1 MNILAVI
8 KGLNKLLK
16 EKEKEQEEP
25 VPQKE
30 VDEELVIKDESIS
43 ESPKTSPIQGA
54 GVSSFLELS
63 DSALK
68 FWLSVIQSFDAPKPF
83 DKQQTVELPTDS
95 VVEEVEVISTPDKE
109 VEVDEDTSFEASKSY
124 SDFEGGWTVAWLV
137 LLGLIAKFALRLGK
151 IDGKTIIVT
160 DNLDGVLD
168 ALSRIPDDLK
178 DRSLSASQITGVEY
192 KEGTIFERL
201 GVEGHKVTSWYGV
214 DRSWAGREHKGIDVA
229 MEVGTPVQAPFDGIV
244 YYVAYDRPE
253 AGTYV
258 EVVSEDG
265 STGVRLLHL
274 SEVLVSPG
282 DRISRGQI
290 IAKSG
295 NTFGNAKRPDG
306 SSWSSGAHLHIETLW
321 INKSIKVG
329 STIRDRGKHF
339 NPLLLGASTTSDY
352 MEGSE
357 STPQV
362 RVSFPRPTRIGQ
374 EAKNV
379 LSITVNAK
387 NPWKNPWEGQ
397 VGVIEGTNGLKY
409 AVFSD
414 FAHALRAGAINVAK
428 YQTKY
433 DVSDSGGA
441 WTTIAEIASNKKLHS
456 YVSEDN
462 GDDVER
468 WINTVSKKSGFARNE
483 KIDLRDVDILSRV
496 VKGIAFQ
503 EHSADV
509 NQSDIATV
517 IRHFN
522 VIDTLL
528 SNKQ

>member
-16 EKEKEQEEP
+16 EKEKEQEES

-68 FWLSVIQSFDAPKPF
+68 FWLSVIQSFDAPKPV

-95 VVEEVEVISTPDKE
+95 VVEEVEVASPPDKE

-151 IDGKTIIVT
+151 IDGKTTIVT

-214 DRSWAGREHKGIDVA
+214 NRSWAGREHKGIDVA

-258 EVVSEDG
+258 EIVSEDG

-329 STIRDRGKHF
+329 STIRGSGKHF

-362 RVSFPRPTRIGQ
+362 RVSFPTETKIGTQ
-374 EAKNV
+374 GKNIF
-379 LSITVNAK
+379 SITTSTS
-387 NPWKNPWEGQ
+387 NPWEGQ
-397 VGVIEGTNGLKY
+397 VGVVKGKNGLRFPVFKDY
-409 AVFSD
+409 AYST
-414 FAHALRAGAINVAK
+414 RAAAINLAK
-428 YQTKY
+428 YQTKH
-433 DVSDSGGA
+433 DVSGSGGA
-441 WTTIAEIASNKKLHS
+441 WTTIADIADNAKSHS
-456 YVSEDN
+456 YVSTKN
-462 GDDVER
+462 GDRINE
-468 WINTVSKKSGFARNE
+468 WIDTVSKRSGFSKDER
-483 KIDLRDVDILSRV
+483 IDLRDVDTLSRV
-496 VKGIAFQ
+496 LRGIAFQ

>member
-68 FWLSVIQSFDAPKPF
+68 FWLSVIQSFDVPKPV

-95 VVEEVEVISTPDKE
+95 VVEEVEVTSPPDKE

-151 IDGKTIIVT
+151 IDGKTTIVT

-214 DRSWAGREHKGIDVA
+214 NRSWAGREHKGIDVA

-258 EVVSEDG
+258 EIVSEDG

-282 DRISRGQI
+282 DRISRGQV

-329 STIRDRGKHF
+329 STIRGRGKHF

-362 RVSFPRPTRIGQ
+362 RVSFPTETKIGTQ
-374 EAKNV
+374 GKNIF
-379 LSITVNAK
+379 SITTSTS
-387 NPWKNPWEGQ
+387 NPWEGQ
-397 VGVIEGTNGLKY
+397 VGVVKGRNGLRFPVFKDY
-409 AVFSD
+409 AYST
-414 FAHALRAGAINVAK
+414 RAAAINLAK
-428 YQTKY
+428 YQTKH
-433 DVSDSGGA
+433 DVSGSGGA
-441 WTTIAEIASNKKLHS
+441 WTTIADIADNAKSHS
-456 YVSEDN
+456 YVSTKN
-462 GDDVER
+462 GDRINE
-468 WINTVSKKSGFARNE
+468 WIDTVSKRSGFSKDER
-483 KIDLRDVDILSRV
+483 IDLRDVDTLSRV
-496 VKGIAFQ
+496 LRGIAFQ

>member
-16 EKEKEQEEP
+16 EKEKEQEES

-68 FWLSVIQSFDAPKPF
+68 FWLSVIQSFDAPKPV
-83 DKQQTVELPTDS
+83 DKQQTIELPTDS
-95 VVEEVEVISTPDKE
+95 VVEEVEVASPPDKE

-151 IDGKTIIVT
+151 IDGKTTIVT

-201 GVEGHKVTSWYGV
+201 GVEGRKVTSWYGV
-214 DRSWAGREHKGIDVA
+214 NRSWAGREHKGIDVA

-258 EVVSEDG
+258 EIVSEDG

-282 DRISRGQI
+282 DRISRGQV

-329 STIRDRGKHF
+329 STIRGRGKHF

-352 MEGSE
+352 TEGSE

-362 RVSFPRPTRIGQ
+362 RVSFSTETKIGTQ
-374 EAKNV
+374 GKNIF
-379 LSITVNAK
+379 SITTSTS
-387 NPWKNPWEGQ
+387 NPWEGQ
-397 VGVIEGTNGLKY
+397 VGVVKGRNGLRFPVFKDY
-409 AVFSD
+409 AYST
-414 FAHALRAGAINVAK
+414 RAAAINLAK
-428 YQTKY
+428 YQTKH
-433 DVSDSGGA
+433 DVSGSGGA
-441 WTTIAEIASNKKLHS
+441 WTTIADIADNAKSHS
-456 YVSEDN
+456 YVSTKN
-462 GDDVER
+462 GDRINE
-468 WINTVSKKSGFARNE
+468 WIDTVSKRSGFSKDER
-483 KIDLRDVDILSRV
+483 IDLRDVDTLSRV
-496 VKGIAFQ
+496 LRGIAFQ

>member
-54 GVSSFLELS
+54 GVLSFLELS

-68 FWLSVIQSFDAPKPF
+68 FWLSVIQSFDVPKPV

-95 VVEEVEVISTPDKE
+95 VVEEVEVTSPPDKE

-151 IDGKTIIVT
+151 IDGKTTIVT

-214 DRSWAGREHKGIDVA
+214 NRSWAGREHKGIDVA

-258 EVVSEDG
+258 EIVSEDG

-282 DRISRGQI
+282 DRISRGQV

-329 STIRDRGKHF
+329 STIRGRGNHF

-362 RVSFPRPTRIGQ
+362 RVSFPTETKIGTQ
-374 EAKNV
+374 GKNIF
-379 LSITVNAK
+379 SITTSTS
-387 NPWKNPWEGQ
+387 NPWEGQ
-397 VGVIEGTNGLKY
+397 VGVVKGRNGLRFPVFKDY
-409 AVFSD
+409 AYST
-414 FAHALRAGAINVAK
+414 RAAAINLAK
-428 YQTKY
+428 YQTKH
-433 DVSDSGGA
+433 DVSGSGGA
-441 WTTIAEIASNKKLHS
+441 WTTIADIADNAKSHS
-456 YVSEDN
+456 YVSTKN
-462 GDDVER
+462 GDRINE
-468 WINTVSKKSGFARNE
+468 WIDTVSKRSGFSKDER
-483 KIDLRDVDILSRV
+483 IDLRDVDTLSRV
-496 VKGIAFQ
+496 LRGIAFQ

-509 NQSDIATV
+509 NQSDIATA

-528 SNKQ
+528 YNKQ

>member
-8 KGLNKLLK
+8 KGLNKLLEK
-16 EKEKEQEEP
+16 KEKEQEDP
-25 VPQKE
+25 IPQKE
-30 VDEELVIKDESIS
+30 VDEELVIKDESLS

-54 GVSSFLELS
+54 GVSSFIELS

-68 FWLSVIQSFDAPKPF
+68 FWLSVIQSLDFPKPV

-95 VVEEVEVISTPDKE
+95 VVEEVEVTSSLDKE

-124 SDFEGGWTVAWLV
+124 SDFEGGWTAAWLV

-151 IDGKTIIVT
+151 IDGKTTIVT

-201 GVEGHKVTSWYGV
+201 GVEGHKVTSWYEV
-214 DRSWAGREHKGIDVA
+214 NRSWAGREHKGIDVD

-258 EVVSEDG
+258 EIVSEDG

-282 DRISRGQI
+282 DRISRGQV

-357 STPQV
+357 SIPQV
-362 RVSFPRPTRIGQ
+362 RVSFPTETKIGTQ
-374 EAKNV
+374 GKNIF
-379 LSITVNAK
+379 SITTSSS
-387 NPWKNPWEGQ
+387 NPWEGQ
-397 VGVIEGTNGLKY
+397 VGVVVGRNGLRFPVFKDY
-409 AVFSD
+409 AYST
-414 FAHALRAGAINVAK
+414 RAAAINLAK
-428 YQTKY
+428 YQTKH
-433 DVSDSGGA
+433 DVSGSGGA
-441 WTTIAEIASNKKLHS
+441 WTTIADIADNAKSHS
-456 YVSEDN
+456 YVSTKN
-462 GDDVER
+462 GDRINE
-468 WINTVSKKSGFARNE
+468 WIDTVSKRSGFSKDER
-483 KIDLRDVDILSRV
+483 IDLRDVDTLSRV
-496 VKGIAFQ
+496 LRGIAFQ

-522 VIDTLL
+522 VIDMVL

>member
-43 ESPKTSPIQGA
+43 ESPKTYPIQGA

-68 FWLSVIQSFDAPKPF
+68 FWLSVIQSFDVPKPV

-95 VVEEVEVISTPDKE
+95 VVEEVEVTSPPDKE

-151 IDGKTIIVT
+151 IDGKTTIVT

-214 DRSWAGREHKGIDVA
+214 NRSWAGREHKGIDVA

-258 EVVSEDG
+258 EIVSEDG

-282 DRISRGQI
+282 DRISRGQV

-329 STIRDRGKHF
+329 STIRGRGNHF

-362 RVSFPRPTRIGQ
+362 RVSFPTETKIGTQ
-374 EAKNV
+374 GKNIF
-379 LSITVNAK
+379 SITTSTS
-387 NPWKNPWEGQ
+387 NPWEGQ
-397 VGVIEGTNGLKY
+397 VGVVKGKNGLRFPVFKDY
-409 AVFSD
+409 AYST
-414 FAHALRAGAINVAK
+414 RAAAINLAK
-428 YQTKY
+428 YQTKH
-433 DVSDSGGA
+433 DVSGSGGA
-441 WTTIAEIASNKKLHS
+441 WTTIADIADNAKSHS
-456 YVSEDN
+456 YVSTKN
-462 GDDVER
+462 GDRINE
-468 WINTVSKKSGFARNE
+468 WIDTVSKRSGFSKDER
-483 KIDLRDVDILSRV
+483 IDLRDVDTLSRV
-496 VKGIAFQ
+496 LRGIAFQ

>member
-54 GVSSFLELS
+54 GVLSFLELS

-68 FWLSVIQSFDAPKPF
+68 FWLSVIQSFDVPKPV

-95 VVEEVEVISTPDKE
+95 VVEEVEVTSPPDKE

-151 IDGKTIIVT
+151 IDGKTTIVT

-214 DRSWAGREHKGIDVA
+214 NRSWAGREHKGIDVA

-258 EVVSEDG
+258 EIVSEDG

-282 DRISRGQI
+282 DRISRGQV

-329 STIRDRGKHF
+329 STIRGSGKHF

-362 RVSFPRPTRIGQ
+362 RVSFPTETKIGTQ
-374 EAKNV
+374 GKNIF
-379 LSITVNAK
+379 SITTSTS
-387 NPWKNPWEGQ
+387 NPWEGQ
-397 VGVIEGTNGLKY
+397 VGVVKGKNGLRFPVFKDY
-409 AVFSD
+409 AYST
-414 FAHALRAGAINVAK
+414 RAAAINLAK
-428 YQTKY
+428 YQTKH
-433 DVSDSGGA
+433 DVSGSGGA
-441 WTTIAEIASNKKLHS
+441 WTTIADIADNAKSHS
-456 YVSEDN
+456 YVSTKN
-462 GDDVER
+462 GDRINE
-468 WINTVSKKSGFARNE
+468 WIDTVSKRSGFSKDER
-483 KIDLRDVDILSRV
+483 IDLRDVDTLSRV
-496 VKGIAFQ
+496 LRGIAFQ

>member
-54 GVSSFLELS
+54 GVLSFLELS

-68 FWLSVIQSFDAPKPF
+68 FWLSVIQSFDVPKPV

-95 VVEEVEVISTPDKE
+95 VVEEVEVTSPPDKE

-151 IDGKTIIVT
+151 IDGKTTIVT

-214 DRSWAGREHKGIDVA
+214 NRSWAGREHKGIDVA

-258 EVVSEDG
+258 EIVSEDG

-282 DRISRGQI
+282 DRISRGQV

-329 STIRDRGKHF
+329 STIRGRGNHF

-362 RVSFPRPTRIGQ
+362 RVSFPTETKIGTQ
-374 EAKNV
+374 GKNIF
-379 LSITVNAK
+379 SITTSTS
-387 NPWKNPWEGQ
+387 NPWEGQ
-397 VGVIEGTNGLKY
+397 VGVVKGRNGLRFPVFKDY
-409 AVFSD
+409 AYST
-414 FAHALRAGAINVAK
+414 RAAAINLAK
-428 YQTKY
+428 YQTKH
-433 DVSDSGGA
+433 DVSGSGGA
-441 WTTIAEIASNKKLHS
+441 WTTIADIADNAKSHS
-456 YVSEDN
+456 YVSTKN
-462 GDDVER
+462 GDRINE
-468 WINTVSKKSGFARNE
+468 WIDTVSKRSGFSKDER
-483 KIDLRDVDILSRV
+483 IDLRDVDTLSRV
-496 VKGIAFQ
+496 LRGIAFQ

-509 NQSDIATV
+509 TQSDIATV

>member
-30 VDEELVIKDESIS
+30 VDEELVIKDESLS

-68 FWLSVIQSFDAPKPF
+68 FWLSVIQSLDSPKPV

-95 VVEEVEVISTPDKE
+95 VVEEVEVASPPDKE

-151 IDGKTIIVT
+151 IDGKTTIVT

-168 ALSRIPDDLK
+168 ALSRIPDELK

-214 DRSWAGREHKGIDVA
+214 NRSWAGREHKGIDVA

-258 EVVSEDG
+258 EIVSEDG

-282 DRISRGQI
+282 DRISRGQV

-329 STIRDRGKHF
+329 STIRGRGEHF

-362 RVSFPRPTRIGQ
+362 RVSFPTETKIGTQ
-374 EAKNV
+374 SKNIF
-379 LSITVNAK
+379 SITTLSS
-387 NPWKNPWEGQ
+387 NPWEGQ
-397 VGVIEGTNGLKY
+397 VGVVEGRNGLRFPVFKDY
-409 AVFSD
+409 AYST
-414 FAHALRAGAINVAK
+414 RAAAINLAK
-428 YQTKY
+428 YQTKH
-433 DVSDSGGA
+433 DVSGSGGA
-441 WTTIAEIASNKKLHS
+441 WTTIADIADNAKSHS
-456 YVSEDN
+456 YVSTKN
-462 GDDVER
+462 GDKINE
-468 WINTVSKKSGFARNE
+468 WIDTVSKRSGFSKDER
-483 KIDLRDVDILSRV
+483 IDLRDVDTLSRV
-496 VKGIAFQ
+496 LRGIAFQ
-503 EHSADV
+503 D
-509 NQSDIATV
+509 
-517 IRHFN
+517 
-522 VIDTLL
+522 
-528 SNKQ
+528 

>member
-68 FWLSVIQSFDAPKPF
+68 FWLSVIQSFDVPKPV

-95 VVEEVEVISTPDKE
+95 VVEEVEVASPPDKE

-151 IDGKTIIVT
+151 IDGKTTIVT

-214 DRSWAGREHKGIDVA
+214 NRSWAGREHKGIDVA
-229 MEVGTPVQAPFDGIV
+229 MEVGTPVQAPFGGIV

-258 EVVSEDG
+258 EIVSEDG

-282 DRISRGQI
+282 DRISRGQV

-329 STIRDRGKHF
+329 STIRGSGKHF

-362 RVSFPRPTRIGQ
+362 RVSFPTETKIGTQ
-374 EAKNV
+374 GKNIF
-379 LSITVNAK
+379 SITTSSS
-387 NPWKNPWEGQ
+387 NPWEGQ
-397 VGVIEGTNGLKY
+397 VGVVKGKNGLRFPVFKDY
-409 AVFSD
+409 AYST
-414 FAHALRAGAINVAK
+414 RAAAINLAK
-428 YQTKY
+428 YQTKH
-433 DVSDSGGA
+433 DVSGSGGA
-441 WTTIAEIASNKKLHS
+441 WTTIADIADNAKSHS
-456 YVSEDN
+456 YVSTKN
-462 GDDVER
+462 GDRINE
-468 WINTVSKKSGFARNE
+468 WIDTVSKRSGFSKDER
-483 KIDLRDVDILSRV
+483 IDLRDVDTLSRV
-496 VKGIAFQ
+496 LRGIAFQ

>member
-68 FWLSVIQSFDAPKPF
+68 FWLSVIQSFDVPKPV

-95 VVEEVEVISTPDKE
+95 VVEEVEVTSSPDKE

-151 IDGKTIIVT
+151 IDGKTTIVT

-214 DRSWAGREHKGIDVA
+214 NRSWAGREHKGIDVA

-258 EVVSEDG
+258 EIVSEDG

-282 DRISRGQI
+282 DRISRGQV

-295 NTFGNAKRPDG
+295 NTFGNSKRPDG

-329 STIRDRGKHF
+329 STIRGRGKHF
-339 NPLLLGASTTSDY
+339 NPLLLGASTTSDF

-362 RVSFPRPTRIGQ
+362 RVSFPTETKIGTQ
-374 EAKNV
+374 GKNIF
-379 LSITVNAK
+379 SITTSSS
-387 NPWKNPWEGQ
+387 NPWEGQ
-397 VGVIEGTNGLKY
+397 VGVVEGRNGLRFPVFKDY
-409 AVFSD
+409 AYST
-414 FAHALRAGAINVAK
+414 RAAAINLAK
-428 YQTKY
+428 YQTKH
-433 DVSDSGGA
+433 DVSGSGGA
-441 WTTIAEIASNKKLHS
+441 WTTIADIADNAKSHS
-456 YVSEDN
+456 YVSTKN
-462 GDDVER
+462 GDRINE
-468 WINTVSKKSGFARNE
+468 WIDTVSKRSGFSKDER
-483 KIDLRDVDILSRV
+483 IDLRDVDTLSRV
-496 VKGIAFQ
+496 LRGIAFQ

-522 VIDTLL
+522 VIDMLL

>member
-68 FWLSVIQSFDAPKPF
+68 FWLSVIQSFDVPKPV

-95 VVEEVEVISTPDKE
+95 VVEEVEVTSPPDKE

-151 IDGKTIIVT
+151 IDGKTTIVT

-214 DRSWAGREHKGIDVA
+214 NRSWAGREHKGIDVA

-258 EVVSEDG
+258 EIVSEDG

-274 SEVLVSPG
+274 LEVLVSPG
-282 DRISRGQI
+282 DRISRGQV

-329 STIRDRGKHF
+329 STIRGRGNHF

-362 RVSFPRPTRIGQ
+362 RVSFPTETKIGTQ
-374 EAKNV
+374 GKNIF
-379 LSITVNAK
+379 SITTSTS
-387 NPWKNPWEGQ
+387 NPWEGQ
-397 VGVIEGTNGLKY
+397 VGVVKGRNGLRFPVFKDY
-409 AVFSD
+409 AYST
-414 FAHALRAGAINVAK
+414 RAAAINLAK
-428 YQTKY
+428 YQTKH
-433 DVSDSGGA
+433 DVSGSGGA
-441 WTTIAEIASNKKLHS
+441 WTTIADIADNAKSHS
-456 YVSEDN
+456 YVSTKN
-462 GDDVER
+462 GDRINE
-468 WINTVSKKSGFARNE
+468 WIDTVSKRSGFSKDER
-483 KIDLRDVDILSRV
+483 IDLRDVDTLSRV
-496 VKGIAFQ
+496 LRGIAFQ

>member
-54 GVSSFLELS
+54 GVLSFLELS

-68 FWLSVIQSFDAPKPF
+68 FWLSAIQSFDVPKPV
-83 DKQQTVELPTDS
+83 DNQQTVELPTDS
-95 VVEEVEVISTPDKE
+95 VVEEVEVTSPPDKE

-151 IDGKTIIVT
+151 IDGKTTIVT
-160 DNLDGVLD
+160 DNLDGVID

-201 GVEGHKVTSWYGV
+201 GVEGRKVTSWYGV
-214 DRSWAGREHKGIDVA
+214 NRSWAGREHKGIDVA
-229 MEVGTPVQAPFDGIV
+229 MEVDTPVQAPFDGIV

-258 EVVSEDG
+258 EIVSEDG

-282 DRISRGQI
+282 DRISRGQV

-329 STIRDRGKHF
+329 STIRGRGNHF

-362 RVSFPRPTRIGQ
+362 RVSFPTETKIGTQ
-374 EAKNV
+374 GKNIF
-379 LSITVNAK
+379 SITTSTS
-387 NPWKNPWEGQ
+387 NPWEGQ
-397 VGVIEGTNGLKY
+397 VGVVKGRNGLRFPVFKDY
-409 AVFSD
+409 AYST
-414 FAHALRAGAINVAK
+414 RAAAINLAK
-428 YQTKY
+428 YQTKH
-433 DVSDSGGA
+433 DVSGSGGA
-441 WTTIAEIASNKKLHS
+441 WTTIADIADNAKSHS
-456 YVSEDN
+456 YVSTKN
-462 GDDVER
+462 GDRINE
-468 WINTVSKKSGFARNE
+468 WIDTVSKRSGFSKDER
-483 KIDLRDVDILSRV
+483 IDLRDVDTLSRV
-496 VKGIAFQ
+496 LRGIAFQ

>member
-54 GVSSFLELS
+54 GVLSFLELS

-68 FWLSVIQSFDAPKPF
+68 FWLSVIQSFDVPKPV

-95 VVEEVEVISTPDKE
+95 VVEEVEVTSPPDKE

-151 IDGKTIIVT
+151 IDGKTTIVT

-201 GVEGHKVTSWYGV
+201 GVEGYKVTSWYGV
-214 DRSWAGREHKGIDVA
+214 NRSWAGREHKGIDVA

-258 EVVSEDG
+258 EIVSEDG

-282 DRISRGQI
+282 DRISRGQV

-329 STIRDRGKHF
+329 STIRGRGKHF

-362 RVSFPRPTRIGQ
+362 RVSFPTETKIGTQ
-374 EAKNV
+374 GKNIF
-379 LSITVNAK
+379 SITTSTS
-387 NPWKNPWEGQ
+387 NPWEGQ
-397 VGVIEGTNGLKY
+397 VGVVKGRNGLRFPVFKDY
-409 AVFSD
+409 AYST
-414 FAHALRAGAINVAK
+414 RAAAINLAK
-428 YQTKY
+428 YQTKH
-433 DVSDSGGA
+433 DVSGSGGA
-441 WTTIAEIASNKKLHS
+441 WTTIADIADNAKSHS
-456 YVSEDN
+456 YVSTKN
-462 GDDVER
+462 GDRIDQ
-468 WINTVSKKSGFARNE
+468 WIETVSRRSGFSRDE
-483 KIDLRDVDILSRV
+483 RIDLRDVDTLSRV
-496 VKGIAFQ
+496 LHGIAFQ
-503 EHSADV
+503 EHSVDV

-517 IRHFN
+517 VRHFN
-522 VIDTLL
+522 VIDTIL

>member
-68 FWLSVIQSFDAPKPF
+68 FWLSVIQSFDVPKPV

-95 VVEEVEVISTPDKE
+95 VVEEVEVTSPPDKE

-151 IDGKTIIVT
+151 IDGKTTIVT

-214 DRSWAGREHKGIDVA
+214 NRSWAGREHKGIDVA

-258 EVVSEDG
+258 EIVSEDG
-265 STGVRLLHL
+265 SIGVRLLHL

-282 DRISRGQI
+282 DRISRGQV

-329 STIRDRGKHF
+329 STIRGRGNHF

-362 RVSFPRPTRIGQ
+362 RVSFPTETKIGTQ
-374 EAKNV
+374 GKNIF
-379 LSITVNAK
+379 SITTSTS
-387 NPWKNPWEGQ
+387 NPWEGQ
-397 VGVIEGTNGLKY
+397 VGVVKGRNGLRFPVFKDY
-409 AVFSD
+409 AYST
-414 FAHALRAGAINVAK
+414 RAAAINLAK
-428 YQTKY
+428 YQTKH
-433 DVSDSGGA
+433 DVSGSGGA
-441 WTTIAEIASNKKLHS
+441 WTTIADIADNAKSHS
-456 YVSEDN
+456 YVSTKN
-462 GDDVER
+462 GDRINE
-468 WINTVSKKSGFARNE
+468 WIDTVSKRSGFSKDER
-483 KIDLRDVDILSRV
+483 IDLRDVDTLSRV
-496 VKGIAFQ
+496 LRGIAFQ

>member
-68 FWLSVIQSFDAPKPF
+68 FWLSVIQSFDVPKPV

-95 VVEEVEVISTPDKE
+95 VVEEVEVTSPPDKE

-151 IDGKTIIVT
+151 IDGKTTIVT

-214 DRSWAGREHKGIDVA
+214 NRSWAGREHKGIDVA

-258 EVVSEDG
+258 EIVSEDG
-265 STGVRLLHL
+265 STGIRLLHL

-282 DRISRGQI
+282 DRISRGQV

-329 STIRDRGKHF
+329 STIRGRGNHF

-362 RVSFPRPTRIGQ
+362 RVSFPTETKIGTQ
-374 EAKNV
+374 GKNIF
-379 LSITVNAK
+379 SITTSTS
-387 NPWKNPWEGQ
+387 NPWEGQ
-397 VGVIEGTNGLKY
+397 VGVVKGRNGLRFPVFKDY
-409 AVFSD
+409 AYST
-414 FAHALRAGAINVAK
+414 RAAAINLAK
-428 YQTKY
+428 YQTKH
-433 DVSDSGGA
+433 DVSGSGGA
-441 WTTIAEIASNKKLHS
+441 WTTIADIANNAKSHS
-456 YVSEDN
+456 YVSTKN
-462 GDDVER
+462 GDRINE
-468 WINTVSKKSGFARNE
+468 WIDTVSKRSGFSKDER
-483 KIDLRDVDILSRV
+483 IDLRDVDTLSRV
-496 VKGIAFQ
+496 LRGIAFQ

>member
-54 GVSSFLELS
+54 GVLSFLELS

-68 FWLSVIQSFDAPKPF
+68 FWLSVIQSFDVPKSV

-95 VVEEVEVISTPDKE
+95 VVEEVEVTSPPDKE

-151 IDGKTIIVT
+151 IDGKTTIVT

-201 GVEGHKVTSWYGV
+201 GVEGRKVTSWYGV
-214 DRSWAGREHKGIDVA
+214 NRSWAGREHKGIDVA

-258 EVVSEDG
+258 EIVSEDG

-282 DRISRGQI
+282 DRISRGQV

-329 STIRDRGKHF
+329 STIRGRGNHF

-362 RVSFPRPTRIGQ
+362 RVSFPTETKIGTQ
-374 EAKNV
+374 GKNIF
-379 LSITVNAK
+379 SITTSTS
-387 NPWKNPWEGQ
+387 NPWEGQ
-397 VGVIEGTNGLKY
+397 VGVVKGRNGLRFPVFKDY
-409 AVFSD
+409 AYST
-414 FAHALRAGAINVAK
+414 RAAAINLAK
-428 YQTKY
+428 YQTKH
-433 DVSDSGGA
+433 DVSGSGGA
-441 WTTIAEIASNKKLHS
+441 WTTIADIADNAKSHS
-456 YVSEDN
+456 YVSTKN
-462 GDDVER
+462 GDRINE
-468 WINTVSKKSGFARNE
+468 WIDTVSKRSGFSKDER
-483 KIDLRDVDILSRV
+483 IDLRDVDTLSRV
-496 VKGIAFQ
+496 LRGIAFQ

>member
-54 GVSSFLELS
+54 GVLSFLELS

-68 FWLSVIQSFDAPKPF
+68 FWLSVIQSFDVPKPV

-95 VVEEVEVISTPDKE
+95 VVEEVEVTSPPDKE

-151 IDGKTIIVT
+151 IDGKTTIVT

-201 GVEGHKVTSWYGV
+201 GVEGRKVTSWYGV
-214 DRSWAGREHKGIDVA
+214 NRSWAGREHKGIDVA

-258 EVVSEDG
+258 EIVSEDG

-282 DRISRGQI
+282 DRISRGQV

-329 STIRDRGKHF
+329 STIRGRGNHF

-362 RVSFPRPTRIGQ
+362 RVSFPTETKIGTQ
-374 EAKNV
+374 GKNIF
-379 LSITVNAK
+379 SITTSTS
-387 NPWKNPWEGQ
+387 NPWEGQ
-397 VGVIEGTNGLKY
+397 VGVVKGRNGLRFPVFKDY
-409 AVFSD
+409 AYST
-414 FAHALRAGAINVAK
+414 RAAAINLAK
-428 YQTKY
+428 YQTKH
-433 DVSDSGGA
+433 DVSGSGGA
-441 WTTIAEIASNKKLHS
+441 WTTIADIADNAKSHS
-456 YVSEDN
+456 YVSTKN
-462 GDDVER
+462 GDRINE
-468 WINTVSKKSGFARNE
+468 WIDTVSKRSGFSKDER
-483 KIDLRDVDILSRV
+483 IDLRDVDTLSRV
-496 VKGIAFQ
+496 LRGIAFQ

>member
-63 DSALK
+63 DSSLK
-68 FWLSVIQSFDAPKPF
+68 FWLSVIQSFDVPKPV

-95 VVEEVEVISTPDKE
+95 VVEEVEVTSSPDKE

-151 IDGKTIIVT
+151 IDGKTTIVT

-214 DRSWAGREHKGIDVA
+214 NRSWAGREHKGIDVA

-258 EVVSEDG
+258 EIVSEDG

-282 DRISRGQI
+282 DRISRGQV

-329 STIRDRGKHF
+329 STIRGRGKHF
-339 NPLLLGASTTSDY
+339 NPLLLGASTTSDF

-362 RVSFPRPTRIGQ
+362 RVSFPTETKIGTQ
-374 EAKNV
+374 GKNIF
-379 LSITVNAK
+379 SITTSSS
-387 NPWKNPWEGQ
+387 NPWEGQ
-397 VGVIEGTNGLKY
+397 VGVVEGRNGLRFPVFKDY
-409 AVFSD
+409 AYST
-414 FAHALRAGAINVAK
+414 RAAAINLAK
-428 YQTKY
+428 YQTKH
-433 DVSDSGGA
+433 DVSGSGGA
-441 WTTIAEIASNKKLHS
+441 WTTIADIADNAKSHS
-456 YVSEDN
+456 YVSTKN
-462 GDDVER
+462 GDRINE
-468 WINTVSKKSGFARNE
+468 WIDTVSKRSGFSKDER
-483 KIDLRDVDILSRV
+483 IDLRDVDTLSRV
-496 VKGIAFQ
+496 LRGIAFQ

>member
-68 FWLSVIQSFDAPKPF
+68 FWLSVIQSFDVPKPV

-95 VVEEVEVISTPDKE
+95 VVEEVEVTSPPDKE

-151 IDGKTIIVT
+151 IDGKTTIVI

-214 DRSWAGREHKGIDVA
+214 NRSWAGREHKGIDVA

-258 EVVSEDG
+258 EIVSEDG

-282 DRISRGQI
+282 DRISRGQV

-306 SSWSSGAHLHIETLW
+306 LSWSSGAHLHIETLW

-329 STIRDRGKHF
+329 STIRGRGNHF

-362 RVSFPRPTRIGQ
+362 RVSFPTETKIETQG
-374 EAKNV
+374 KNIF
-379 LSITVNAK
+379 SITTSTS
-387 NPWKNPWEGQ
+387 NPWEGQ
-397 VGVIEGTNGLKY
+397 VGVVEGRNGLRFPVFKDY
-409 AVFSD
+409 AYST
-414 FAHALRAGAINVAK
+414 RAAAINLAK
-428 YQTKY
+428 YQTKH
-433 DVSDSGGA
+433 DVSGSGGA
-441 WTTIAEIASNKKLHS
+441 WTTIADIADNAKSHS
-456 YVSEDN
+456 YVSTKN
-462 GDDVER
+462 GDRINE
-468 WINTVSKKSGFARNE
+468 WIDTVSKRSGFSKDER
-483 KIDLRDVDILSRV
+483 IDLRDVDTLSRV
-496 VKGIAFQ
+496 LRGIAFQ

>member
-63 DSALK
+63 DLALK
-68 FWLSVIQSFDAPKPF
+68 FWLSVIQSFDVPKPV

-95 VVEEVEVISTPDKE
+95 VVEEVEVTSPPDKE

-151 IDGKTIIVT
+151 IDGKTTIVT

-201 GVEGHKVTSWYGV
+201 GVEGRKVTSWYGV
-214 DRSWAGREHKGIDVA
+214 NRSWAGREHKGIDVA

-258 EVVSEDG
+258 EIVSEDG

-282 DRISRGQI
+282 DRISRGQV

-362 RVSFPRPTRIGQ
+362 RVSFPTETKIGTQ
-374 EAKNV
+374 GKNIF
-379 LSITVNAK
+379 SITTSSS
-387 NPWKNPWEGQ
+387 NPWEGQ
-397 VGVIEGTNGLKY
+397 VGVVEGRNGLMFPVFKDY
-409 AVFSD
+409 AYST
-414 FAHALRAGAINVAK
+414 RAAAINLAK
-428 YQTKY
+428 YQTKH
-433 DVSDSGGA
+433 DVSGSGGA
-441 WTTIAEIASNKKLHS
+441 WTTIADIADNAKSHS
-456 YVSEDN
+456 YVSTKN
-462 GDDVER
+462 GDRINE
-468 WINTVSKKSGFARNE
+468 WIDTVSKRSGFSKDER
-483 KIDLRDVDILSRV
+483 IDLRDVDTLSRV
-496 VKGIAFQ
+496 LRGIAFQ

>member
-68 FWLSVIQSFDAPKPF
+68 FWLSVIQSFDVPKPV

-95 VVEEVEVISTPDKE
+95 VVEEVEVTSPPDKE

-151 IDGKTIIVT
+151 IDGKTTIVT

-214 DRSWAGREHKGIDVA
+214 NRSWAGREHKGIDVA

-258 EVVSEDG
+258 EIVSEDG

-282 DRISRGQI
+282 DRISRGQV

-329 STIRDRGKHF
+329 STIRGRGNHF

-362 RVSFPRPTRIGQ
+362 RVSFPTETKIGTQ
-374 EAKNV
+374 GKNIF
-379 LSITVNAK
+379 SITTSTS
-387 NPWKNPWEGQ
+387 NPWEGQ
-397 VGVIEGTNGLKY
+397 VGVVKGRNGLRFPVFKDY
-409 AVFSD
+409 AYST
-414 FAHALRAGAINVAK
+414 RAAAINLAK
-428 YQTKY
+428 YQTKH
-433 DVSDSGGA
+433 DVSGSGGA
-441 WTTIAEIASNKKLHS
+441 WTTIADIANNAKSHS
-456 YVSEDN
+456 YVSTKN
-462 GDDVER
+462 GDRINE
-468 WINTVSKKSGFARNE
+468 WIDTVSKRSGFSKDER
-483 KIDLRDVDILSRV
+483 IDLRDVDTLSRV
-496 VKGIAFQ
+496 LRGIAFQ

>member
-68 FWLSVIQSFDAPKPF
+68 FWLSVIQSFDVPKPV

-95 VVEEVEVISTPDKE
+95 VVEEVEVTSSPDKE

-151 IDGKTIIVT
+151 IDGKMTIVT

-214 DRSWAGREHKGIDVA
+214 NRSWAGREHKGIDVA

-258 EVVSEDG
+258 EIVSEDG

-282 DRISRGQI
+282 DRISRGQV

-329 STIRDRGKHF
+329 STIRGRGKHF

-362 RVSFPRPTRIGQ
+362 RVSFPTETKIGTQ
-374 EAKNV
+374 GKNIF
-379 LSITVNAK
+379 SITTSSS
-387 NPWKNPWEGQ
+387 NPWEGQ
-397 VGVIEGTNGLKY
+397 VGVVEGRNGLRFPVFKDY
-409 AVFSD
+409 AYST
-414 FAHALRAGAINVAK
+414 RAAAINLAK
-428 YQTKY
+428 YQTKH
-433 DVSDSGGA
+433 DVSGSGGA
-441 WTTIAEIASNKKLHS
+441 WTTIADIADNAKSHS
-456 YVSEDN
+456 YVSTKN
-462 GDDVER
+462 GDRINE
-468 WINTVSKKSGFARNE
+468 WIDTVSKRSGFSKDER
-483 KIDLRDVDILSRV
+483 IDLRDVDTLSRV
-496 VKGIAFQ
+496 LRGIAFQ

>member
-8 KGLNKLLK
+8 KGLNKLLEK
-16 EKEKEQEEP
+16 KEKEQEEP

-30 VDEELVIKDESIS
+30 VDEELVIKDESLS

-68 FWLSVIQSFDAPKPF
+68 FWLSVIQSLDSPKSV
-83 DKQQTVELPTDS
+83 DKQQIVELPTDS
-95 VVEEVEVISTPDKE
+95 VVEEVEVTSSPNKE
-109 VEVDEDTSFEASKSY
+109 VEVEEDTSLEASKSHE
-124 SDFEGGWTVAWLV
+124 DFESGWTVAWLV

-151 IDGKTIIVT
+151 IDGKTTIVT

-178 DRSLSASQITGVEY
+178 DKSLSASQITGVEY

-214 DRSWAGREHKGIDVA
+214 DRYWAGREHKGIDVA

-258 EVVSEDG
+258 EVVSSDG

-274 SEVLVSPG
+274 SEVLVSQG
-282 DRISRGQI
+282 DRISRGQV

-329 STIRDRGKHF
+329 STIRGRGEHF
-339 NPLLLGASTTSDY
+339 NPLLLGASTTRDY

-362 RVSFPRPTRIGQ
+362 RVSFPVETKIGTQ
-374 EAKNV
+374 SKNIF
-379 LSITVNAK
+379 SITTSSS
-387 NPWKNPWEGQ
+387 NPWEGQ
-397 VGVIEGTNGLKY
+397 VGVVEGKNGLRFPVFKDY
-409 AVFSD
+409 AYST
-414 FAHALRAGAINVAK
+414 RAAAINLAK
-428 YQTKY
+428 YQTKH
-433 DVSDSGGA
+433 DVSGSGGA
-441 WTTIAEIASNKKLHS
+441 WTTIADIADNAKRHS
-456 YVSEDN
+456 YVSTKN
-462 GDDVER
+462 GDRIDE
-468 WINTVSKKSGFARNE
+468 WINTVSKLSGFSKDER
-483 KIDLRDVDILSRV
+483 IDLRDVDTLSRV
-496 VKGIAFQ
+496 LRGIAFQ

>member
-43 ESPKTSPIQGA
+43 ESPKTYPIQGA
-54 GVSSFLELS
+54 GVASFLELS

-68 FWLSVIQSFDAPKPF
+68 FWLSVIQSFDAPKPV

-95 VVEEVEVISTPDKE
+95 VVEEVEVASPPDKE

-151 IDGKTIIVT
+151 IDGKTTIVT

-214 DRSWAGREHKGIDVA
+214 NRSWAGREHKGIDVA

-258 EVVSEDG
+258 EIVSEDG

-282 DRISRGQI
+282 DRISRGQV

-329 STIRDRGKHF
+329 STIRGSGKHF

-362 RVSFPRPTRIGQ
+362 RVSFPTETKIGTQ
-374 EAKNV
+374 GKNIF
-379 LSITVNAK
+379 SITTSTS
-387 NPWKNPWEGQ
+387 NPWEGQ
-397 VGVIEGTNGLKY
+397 VGVVKGRNGLRFPVFKDY
-409 AVFSD
+409 AYST
-414 FAHALRAGAINVAK
+414 RAAAINLAK
-428 YQTKY
+428 YQTKH
-433 DVSDSGGA
+433 DVSGSGGA
-441 WTTIAEIASNKKLHS
+441 WTTIADIADNAKSHS
-456 YVSEDN
+456 YVSTKN
-462 GDDVER
+462 GDRINE
-468 WINTVSKKSGFARNE
+468 WIDTVSKRSGFSKDER
-483 KIDLRDVDILSRV
+483 IDLRDVDTLSRV
-496 VKGIAFQ
+496 LRGIAFQ

>member
-16 EKEKEQEEP
+16 EKEKEQEES

-30 VDEELVIKDESIS
+30 VDEELVIKDESIP

-68 FWLSVIQSFDAPKPF
+68 FWLSVIQSFDAPKPV

-95 VVEEVEVISTPDKE
+95 VVEEVEVTSPPDKE

-151 IDGKTIIVT
+151 IDGKTTIVT

-214 DRSWAGREHKGIDVA
+214 NRSWAGREHKGIDVA

-258 EVVSEDG
+258 EIVSEDG

-282 DRISRGQI
+282 DRISRGQV

-329 STIRDRGKHF
+329 STIRGRGKHF

-362 RVSFPRPTRIGQ
+362 RVSFPTETKIGTQ
-374 EAKNV
+374 GKNIF
-379 LSITVNAK
+379 SITTSSS
-387 NPWKNPWEGQ
+387 NPWEGQ
-397 VGVIEGTNGLKY
+397 VGVVKGKNGLRFPVFKDY
-409 AVFSD
+409 AYST
-414 FAHALRAGAINVAK
+414 RAAAINLAK
-428 YQTKY
+428 YQTKH
-433 DVSDSGGA
+433 DVSGSGGA
-441 WTTIAEIASNKKLHS
+441 WTTIADIADNAKSHS
-456 YVSEDN
+456 YVSTKN
-462 GDDVER
+462 GDRINE
-468 WINTVSKKSGFARNE
+468 WIDTVSKRSGFSKDER
-483 KIDLRDVDILSRV
+483 IDLRDVDTLSRV
-496 VKGIAFQ
+496 LRGIAFQ

>member
-63 DSALK
+63 DLALK
-68 FWLSVIQSFDAPKPF
+68 FWLSVIQSFDVPKPV

-95 VVEEVEVISTPDKE
+95 VVEEVEVTSPPDKE

-151 IDGKTIIVT
+151 IDGKTTIVT

-214 DRSWAGREHKGIDVA
+214 NRSWAGREHKGIDVA

-258 EVVSEDG
+258 EIVSEDG

-282 DRISRGQI
+282 DRISRGQV

-329 STIRDRGKHF
+329 STIRGSGKHF

-362 RVSFPRPTRIGQ
+362 RVSFPTETKIGTQ
-374 EAKNV
+374 GKNIF
-379 LSITVNAK
+379 SITTSSS
-387 NPWKNPWEGQ
+387 NPWEGQ
-397 VGVIEGTNGLKY
+397 VGVVKGRNGLRFPVFKDY
-409 AVFSD
+409 AYST
-414 FAHALRAGAINVAK
+414 RAAAINLAK
-428 YQTKY
+428 YQTKH
-433 DVSDSGGA
+433 DVSGSGGA
-441 WTTIAEIASNKKLHS
+441 WTTIADIADNAKSHS
-456 YVSEDN
+456 YVSTKN
-462 GDDVER
+462 GDRINE
-468 WINTVSKKSGFARNE
+468 WIDTVSKRSGFSKDER
-483 KIDLRDVDILSRV
+483 IDLRDVDTLSRV
-496 VKGIAFQ
+496 LRGIAFQ

>member
-16 EKEKEQEEP
+16 EKEKEQEEL
-25 VPQKE
+25 VTQKE

-54 GVSSFLELS
+54 GVLSFLELS

-68 FWLSVIQSFDAPKPF
+68 FWLSVIQSFDVPKPV

-95 VVEEVEVISTPDKE
+95 VVEEVEVTSPPDKE

-137 LLGLIAKFALRLGK
+137 LLGLIAKFALHLGK
-151 IDGKTIIVT
+151 IDGKTTIVT

-214 DRSWAGREHKGIDVA
+214 NRSWAGREHKGIDVA

-258 EVVSEDG
+258 EIVSEDG

-274 SEVLVSPG
+274 SEVLVSQG
-282 DRISRGQI
+282 DRISRGQV

-329 STIRDRGKHF
+329 STIRGRGKHF

-362 RVSFPRPTRIGQ
+362 RVSFPTETKIGTQ
-374 EAKNV
+374 GKNIF
-379 LSITVNAK
+379 SITTSSS
-387 NPWKNPWEGQ
+387 NPWEGQ
-397 VGVIEGTNGLKY
+397 VGVVEGRNGLRSPVFKDY
-409 AVFSD
+409 AYST
-414 FAHALRAGAINVAK
+414 RAAAINLAK
-428 YQTKY
+428 YQTKH
-433 DVSDSGGA
+433 DVSGSGGA
-441 WTTIAEIASNKKLHS
+441 WTTIADIADNAKSHS
-456 YVSEDN
+456 YVSTKN
-462 GDDVER
+462 GDRINE
-468 WINTVSKKSGFARNE
+468 WIDTVSKRSGFSKDER
-483 KIDLRDVDILSRV
+483 IDLRDVDTLSRV
-496 VKGIAFQ
+496 LRGIAFQ

>member
-1 MNILAVI
+1 M
-8 KGLNKLLK
+8 
-16 EKEKEQEEP
+16 
-25 VPQKE
+25 PQKE

-68 FWLSVIQSFDAPKPF
+68 FWLSVIQSFDAPKPV

-151 IDGKTIIVT
+151 IDGKTTIVT

-178 DRSLSASQITGVEY
+178 DRSLSASQIIGVEY

-214 DRSWAGREHKGIDVA
+214 NRSWAGREHKGIDVA

-258 EVVSEDG
+258 EIVSEDG

-282 DRISRGQI
+282 DRISRGQV

-329 STIRDRGKHF
+329 STIRGRGKHF

-362 RVSFPRPTRIGQ
+362 RVSFPTETKIGTQ
-374 EAKNV
+374 GKNIF
-379 LSITVNAK
+379 SITTSSS
-387 NPWKNPWEGQ
+387 NPWEGQ
-397 VGVIEGTNGLKY
+397 VGVVKGKNGLRFPVFKDY
-409 AVFSD
+409 AYST
-414 FAHALRAGAINVAK
+414 RAAAINLAK
-428 YQTKY
+428 YQTKH
-433 DVSDSGGA
+433 DVSGSGGA
-441 WTTIAEIASNKKLHS
+441 WTTIADIADNAKSHS
-456 YVSEDN
+456 YVSTKN
-462 GDDVER
+462 GDRINE
-468 WINTVSKKSGFARNE
+468 WIDTVSKRSGFSKDER
-483 KIDLRDVDILSRV
+483 IDLRDVYTLSRV
-496 VKGIAFQ
+496 LRGIAFQ

>member
-16 EKEKEQEEP
+16 EKEKEQEES

-68 FWLSVIQSFDAPKPF
+68 FWLSVIQSFDAPKPV

-95 VVEEVEVISTPDKE
+95 VVEEVEVASPPDKE

-151 IDGKTIIVT
+151 IDGKTTIVT

-178 DRSLSASQITGVEY
+178 DRSLSASQIIGVEY

-201 GVEGHKVTSWYGV
+201 GVEGRKVTSWYGV
-214 DRSWAGREHKGIDVA
+214 NRSWAGREHKGIDVA

-258 EVVSEDG
+258 EIVSEDG

-282 DRISRGQI
+282 DRISRGQV

-329 STIRDRGKHF
+329 STIRGRGNHF

-362 RVSFPRPTRIGQ
+362 RVSFPTETKIGTQ
-374 EAKNV
+374 GKNIF
-379 LSITVNAK
+379 SITTSTS
-387 NPWKNPWEGQ
+387 NPWEGQ
-397 VGVIEGTNGLKY
+397 VGVVKGRNGLRFPVFKDY
-409 AVFSD
+409 AYST
-414 FAHALRAGAINVAK
+414 RAAAINLAK
-428 YQTKY
+428 YQTKH
-433 DVSDSGGA
+433 DVSGSGGA
-441 WTTIAEIASNKKLHS
+441 WTTIADIADNAKSHS
-456 YVSEDN
+456 YVSTKN
-462 GDDVER
+462 GDRINE
-468 WINTVSKKSGFARNE
+468 WIDTVSKRSGFSKDER
-483 KIDLRDVDILSRV
+483 IDLRDVDTLSRV
-496 VKGIAFQ
+496 LRGIAFQ

>member
-54 GVSSFLELS
+54 GVLSFLELS

-68 FWLSVIQSFDAPKPF
+68 FWLSVIQSFDVPKPV

-201 GVEGHKVTSWYGV
+201 GVEGRKVTSWYGV
-214 DRSWAGREHKGIDVA
+214 NRSWAGREHKGIDVA

-258 EVVSEDG
+258 EIVSEDG

-282 DRISRGQI
+282 DRISRGQV

-329 STIRDRGKHF
+329 STIRGRGNHF

-362 RVSFPRPTRIGQ
+362 RVSFPTETKIGTQ
-374 EAKNV
+374 GKNIF
-379 LSITVNAK
+379 SITTSTS
-387 NPWKNPWEGQ
+387 NPWEGQ
-397 VGVIEGTNGLKY
+397 VGVVKGRNGLRFPVFKDY
-409 AVFSD
+409 AYST
-414 FAHALRAGAINVAK
+414 RAAAINLAK
-428 YQTKY
+428 YQTKH
-433 DVSDSGGA
+433 DVSGSGGA
-441 WTTIAEIASNKKLHS
+441 WTTIADIADNAKSHS
-456 YVSEDN
+456 YVSTKN
-462 GDDVER
+462 GDRINE
-468 WINTVSKKSGFARNE
+468 WIDTVSKRSGFSKDER
-483 KIDLRDVDILSRV
+483 IDLRDVDTLSRV
-496 VKGIAFQ
+496 LRGIAFQ

>member
-68 FWLSVIQSFDAPKPF
+68 FWLSVIQSFDVPKPV

-95 VVEEVEVISTPDKE
+95 VVEEVEVTSPPDKE

-151 IDGKTIIVT
+151 IDGKTTIVT

-214 DRSWAGREHKGIDVA
+214 NRSWAGREHKGIDVA
-229 MEVGTPVQAPFDGIV
+229 MEVGTPVQAPFNGIV

-258 EVVSEDG
+258 EIVSEDG

-282 DRISRGQI
+282 DRISRGQV

-329 STIRDRGKHF
+329 STIRGSGKHF

-362 RVSFPRPTRIGQ
+362 RVSFPTETKIGTQ
-374 EAKNV
+374 GKNIF
-379 LSITVNAK
+379 SITTSTS
-387 NPWKNPWEGQ
+387 NPWEGQ
-397 VGVIEGTNGLKY
+397 VGVVKGRNGLRFPVFKDY
-409 AVFSD
+409 AYST
-414 FAHALRAGAINVAK
+414 RAAAINLAK
-428 YQTKY
+428 YQTKH
-433 DVSDSGGA
+433 DVSGSGGA
-441 WTTIAEIASNKKLHS
+441 WTTIADIADNAKSHS
-456 YVSEDN
+456 YVSTKN
-462 GDDVER
+462 GDRINE
-468 WINTVSKKSGFARNE
+468 WIDTVSKRSGFSKDER
-483 KIDLRDVDILSRV
+483 IDLRDVDTLSRV
-496 VKGIAFQ
+496 LRGIAFQ

>member
-43 ESPKTSPIQGA
+43 ESPKTYPIQGA

-68 FWLSVIQSFDAPKPF
+68 FWLSVIQSFDAPKPV
-83 DKQQTVELPTDS
+83 DKQQTVELPTGS
-95 VVEEVEVISTPDKE
+95 VVEEVEVTSPPDKE

-151 IDGKTIIVT
+151 IDGKTTIVT

-168 ALSRIPDDLK
+168 ALSRISDDLK

-192 KEGTIFERL
+192 EEGTIFERL

-214 DRSWAGREHKGIDVA
+214 NRSWAGREHKGIDLA

-258 EVVSEDG
+258 EIVSSDG

-329 STIRDRGKHF
+329 STIRGRGEHF

-362 RVSFPRPTRIGQ
+362 RVSFPTETKIGTQ
-374 EAKNV
+374 SKNIF
-379 LSITVNAK
+379 SITTSSS
-387 NPWKNPWEGQ
+387 NPWEGQ
-397 VGVIEGTNGLKY
+397 VGVVEGRNGLRFPVFKDY
-409 AVFSD
+409 AYST
-414 FAHALRAGAINVAK
+414 RAAAINLAK
-428 YQTKY
+428 YQTKH
-433 DVSDSGGA
+433 DVSGSGGA
-441 WTTIAEIASNKKLHS
+441 WTTIADIADNAKSHS
-456 YVSEDN
+456 YVSTKN
-462 GDDVER
+462 GDKINE
-468 WINTVSKKSGFARNE
+468 WIDTVSKRSGFSKDER
-483 KIDLRDVDILSRV
+483 IDLRDVDTLSRV
-496 VKGIAFQ
+496 LRGIAFQ

>member
-54 GVSSFLELS
+54 GVLSFLELS

-68 FWLSVIQSFDAPKPF
+68 FWLSVIQSFDVPKPV

-95 VVEEVEVISTPDKE
+95 VVEEVEVTSPPDKE

-151 IDGKTIIVT
+151 IDGKTTIVT

-201 GVEGHKVTSWYGV
+201 GVEGRKVTSWYGV
-214 DRSWAGREHKGIDVA
+214 NRSWAGREHKGIDVA

-258 EVVSEDG
+258 EIVSEDG

-282 DRISRGQI
+282 DRISRGQV

-329 STIRDRGKHF
+329 STIRGRGKHF

-362 RVSFPRPTRIGQ
+362 RVSFPTETKIGTQ
-374 EAKNV
+374 GKNIF
-379 LSITVNAK
+379 SITTSSS
-387 NPWKNPWEGQ
+387 NPWEGQ
-397 VGVIEGTNGLKY
+397 VGVVKGKNGLRFPVFKDY
-409 AVFSD
+409 AYST
-414 FAHALRAGAINVAK
+414 RAAAINLAK
-428 YQTKY
+428 YQTKH
-433 DVSDSGGA
+433 DVSGSGGA
-441 WTTIAEIASNKKLHS
+441 WTTIADIADNAKSHS
-456 YVSEDN
+456 YVSTKN
-462 GDDVER
+462 GDRINE
-468 WINTVSKKSGFARNE
+468 WIDTVSKRSGFSKDER
-483 KIDLRDVDILSRV
+483 IDLRDVDTLSRV
-496 VKGIAFQ
+496 LRGIAFQ

>member
-16 EKEKEQEEP
+16 EKEKEREEP

-63 DSALK
+63 DLALK
-68 FWLSVIQSFDAPKPF
+68 FWLSVIQSFDVPKPV
-83 DKQQTVELPTDS
+83 DKQQIVELPTDS
-95 VVEEVEVISTPDKE
+95 VVEEVEVTSPPDKE

-151 IDGKTIIVT
+151 IDGKTTIVT

-201 GVEGHKVTSWYGV
+201 GVEGRKVTSWYGV
-214 DRSWAGREHKGIDVA
+214 NRSWAGREHKGIDVA

-258 EVVSEDG
+258 EIVSEDG

-282 DRISRGQI
+282 DRISRGQV

-329 STIRDRGKHF
+329 STIRGRGNHF

-362 RVSFPRPTRIGQ
+362 RVSFPTETKIGTQ
-374 EAKNV
+374 GKNIF
-379 LSITVNAK
+379 SITTSTS
-387 NPWKNPWEGQ
+387 NPWEGQ
-397 VGVIEGTNGLKY
+397 VGVVKGRNGLRFPVFKDY
-409 AVFSD
+409 AYST
-414 FAHALRAGAINVAK
+414 RAAAINLAK
-428 YQTKY
+428 YQTKH
-433 DVSDSGGA
+433 DVSGSGGA
-441 WTTIAEIASNKKLHS
+441 WTTIADIADNAKSHS
-456 YVSEDN
+456 YVSTKN
-462 GDDVER
+462 GDRINE
-468 WINTVSKKSGFARNE
+468 WIDTVSKRSGFSKDER
-483 KIDLRDVDILSRV
+483 IDLRDVDTLSRV
-496 VKGIAFQ
+496 LRGIAFQ

>member
-68 FWLSVIQSFDAPKPF
+68 FWLSVIQSFDAPKPV

-95 VVEEVEVISTPDKE
+95 VVEEVEVTSPPDKE

-151 IDGKTIIVT
+151 IDGKTTIVT

-178 DRSLSASQITGVEY
+178 DRSLSASQIIGVEY

-214 DRSWAGREHKGIDVA
+214 NRSWAGREHKGIDVA

-258 EVVSEDG
+258 EIVSEDG

-282 DRISRGQI
+282 DRISRGQV

-329 STIRDRGKHF
+329 STIRGRGKHF

-362 RVSFPRPTRIGQ
+362 RVSFPTETKIGTQ
-374 EAKNV
+374 GKNIF
-379 LSITVNAK
+379 SITTSSS
-387 NPWKNPWEGQ
+387 NPWEGQ
-397 VGVIEGTNGLKY
+397 VGVVKGRNGLRFPVFKDY
-409 AVFSD
+409 AYST
-414 FAHALRAGAINVAK
+414 RAAAINLAK
-428 YQTKY
+428 YQTKH
-433 DVSDSGGA
+433 DVSGSGGA
-441 WTTIAEIASNKKLHS
+441 WTTIADIADNAKSHS
-456 YVSEDN
+456 YVSTKN
-462 GDDVER
+462 GDRINE
-468 WINTVSKKSGFARNE
+468 WIDTVSKRSGFSKDER
-483 KIDLRDVDILSRV
+483 IDLRDVDTLSRV
-496 VKGIAFQ
+496 LRGIAFQ

>member
-63 DSALK
+63 DLALK
-68 FWLSVIQSFDAPKPF
+68 FWLSVIQSFDVPKPV

-95 VVEEVEVISTPDKE
+95 VVEEVEVTSPPDKE

-151 IDGKTIIVT
+151 IDGKTTIVT

-214 DRSWAGREHKGIDVA
+214 NRSWAGREHKGIDVA
-229 MEVGTPVQAPFDGIV
+229 MEVGTPVQASFDGIV

-258 EVVSEDG
+258 EIVSEDG

-282 DRISRGQI
+282 DRISRGQV

-329 STIRDRGKHF
+329 STIRGRGKHF

-362 RVSFPRPTRIGQ
+362 RVSFPTETKIGTQ
-374 EAKNV
+374 SKNIF
-379 LSITVNAK
+379 SITTSSS
-387 NPWKNPWEGQ
+387 NPWEGQ
-397 VGVIEGTNGLKY
+397 VGVVEGRNGLRFPVFKDY
-409 AVFSD
+409 AYST
-414 FAHALRAGAINVAK
+414 RAAAINLAK
-428 YQTKY
+428 YQTKH
-433 DVSDSGGA
+433 DVSGSGGA
-441 WTTIAEIASNKKLHS
+441 WTTIADIADNAKSHS
-456 YVSEDN
+456 YVSTKN
-462 GDDVER
+462 GDKINE
-468 WINTVSKKSGFARNE
+468 WIDTVSKRSGFSKDER
-483 KIDLRDVDILSRV
+483 IDLRDVDTLSRV
-496 VKGIAFQ
+496 LRGIAFQ

>member
-68 FWLSVIQSFDAPKPF
+68 FWLSVIQSFDVPKPV

-95 VVEEVEVISTPDKE
+95 VVEEVEVTSPPDKE

-151 IDGKTIIVT
+151 IDGKTTIVT

-201 GVEGHKVTSWYGV
+201 GVEGRKVTSWYGV
-214 DRSWAGREHKGIDVA
+214 NRSWAGREHKGIDVA

-258 EVVSEDG
+258 EIVSEDG

-282 DRISRGQI
+282 DRISRGQV

-329 STIRDRGKHF
+329 STIRGRGNHF

-362 RVSFPRPTRIGQ
+362 RVSFPTETKIGTQ
-374 EAKNV
+374 GKNIF
-379 LSITVNAK
+379 SITTSTS
-387 NPWKNPWEGQ
+387 NPWEGQ
-397 VGVIEGTNGLKY
+397 VGVVKGRNGLRFPVFKDY
-409 AVFSD
+409 AYST
-414 FAHALRAGAINVAK
+414 RAAAINLAK
-428 YQTKY
+428 YQTKH
-433 DVSDSGGA
+433 DVSGSGGA
-441 WTTIAEIASNKKLHS
+441 WTTIADIADNAKSHS
-456 YVSEDN
+456 YVSTKN
-462 GDDVER
+462 GDRINE
-468 WINTVSKKSGFARNE
+468 WIDTVSKRSGFSKDER
-483 KIDLRDVDILSRV
+483 IDLRDVDTLSRV
-496 VKGIAFQ
+496 LRGIAFQ